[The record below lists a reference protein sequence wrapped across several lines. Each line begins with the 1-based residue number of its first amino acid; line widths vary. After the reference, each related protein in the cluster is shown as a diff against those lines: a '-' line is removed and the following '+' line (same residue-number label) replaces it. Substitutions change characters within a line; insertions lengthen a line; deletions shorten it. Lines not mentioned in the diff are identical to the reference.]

1 VANGDDHRCIQDARS
16 EISSVL
22 RGAILSPVLT
32 QSDKQPPVQHGKH
45 QGLDLQATGPSGEVL
60 AIVLKD
66 LSFALFGAAE
76 ALQQTALVNG
86 DPINRVEQGI
96 DFYREVNRLKIS
108 LIRTALAHA
117 NSNQKRAAKL
127 LGIRLSTLNAMI
139 KRFGLKPIT
148 ASKKM

>member
-1 VANGDDHRCIQDARS
+1 MIIIASKAHEAKFPRVP
-16 EISSVL
+16 
-22 RGAILSPVLT
+22 RGAILSQVLT
-32 QSDKQPPVQHGKH
+32 QSDKQPTVQHANH
-45 QGLDLQATGPSGEVL
+45 QGLHLPANGSGAEVL

-66 LSFALFGAAE
+66 LSIALVGAAE
-76 ALQQTALVNG
+76 ALRQTALVNG
-86 DPINRVEQGI
+86 DPIDRVEQGI